1 VPIKNVLRKL
11 NKNQQDYY
19 LFLAKECLAGF
30 SNAEDN
36 FNIYRYA
43 SCNAWLFHSSEF
55 FWKALTILSGNYF
68 ERTHEASE
76 ADMMQKISNDLLSN
90 DDKVKVY
97 SILSKFPDIRGE
109 LTRYGYYKKGNFT
122 KSPTEVFNR
131 NDTET
136 SLNEVSFLINKLRE
150 IHYYQIFEPPIK
162 IGVLSG
168 YVSRRG
174 EKPCTYYPHSEYRKA
189 VQWMLDLQ
197 STKNQTRRSNGS
209 SLFHASMTS
218 ISDISNGGF
227 SVIINPFGEAYPELG
242 NGEGV
247 GFKTISSYI
256 RDGGI
261 FVNSAGQSF
270 AYSWDVN
277 TGKSQLLVNFIPAPS
292 NVIQT
297 NYNTQGIPVLQI
309 KESFQVPSE
318 SLLLKRQFGLE
329 TEWDHPEKNIVG
341 PKEADIEFDKILGQ
355 DKPRT
360 KAMVYR
366 PVRKLSKS
374 VIPLAHCLNWNL
386 DNNNNKNG
394 DIATDI
400 IYYPVVAIKFGR
412 GFLVHTGLS
421 LDKEREYK
429 ILMEIVRRLCLTGY
443 QTLAAY

>member
-109 LTRYGYYKKGNFT
+109 LTRYGYYEKGNFT

-218 ISDISNGGF
+218 ISDISNSDF
-227 SVIINPFGEAYPELG
+227 PVIINPFGEAYPELG

>member
-1 VPIKNVLRKL
+1 MPIKNVLRKL

-189 VQWMLDLQ
+189 LQWMLDLQ

-218 ISDISNGGF
+218 ISDISIGGF
-227 SVIINPFGEAYPELG
+227 SVIINPFGEAYPEYL
-242 NGEGV
+242 
-247 GFKTISSYI
+247 S
-256 RDGGI
+256 
-261 FVNSAGQSF
+261 
-270 AYSWDVN
+270 
-277 TGKSQLLVNFIPAPS
+277 
-292 NVIQT
+292 IQ
-297 NYNTQGIPVLQI
+297 QD
-309 KESFQVPSE
+309 
-318 SLLLKRQFGLE
+318 SLL
-329 TEWDHPEKNIVG
+329 H
-341 PKEADIEFDKILGQ
+341 
-355 DKPRT
+355 
-360 KAMVYR
+360 
-366 PVRKLSKS
+366 
-374 VIPLAHCLNWNL
+374 
-386 DNNNNKNG
+386 
-394 DIATDI
+394 IA
-400 IYYPVVAIKFGR
+400 G
-412 GFLVHTGLS
+412 
-421 LDKEREYK
+421 
-429 ILMEIVRRLCLTGY
+429 M
-443 QTLAAY
+443 